1 MYLEPVQVQLIIHQ
15 VLTPQED
22 LMMFLDLTHL
32 VLLVLADLL
41 IPHHPL
47 LAAVL
52 LGGDLVRLPLA
63 VEEVQEDPD
72 N

>member
-1 MYLEPVQVQLIIHQ
+1 
-15 VLTPQED
+15 
-22 LMMFLDLTHL
+22 MMFLDLTHL

-47 LAAVL
+47 LVAVL
-52 LGGDLVRLPLA
+52 LERDLVRLPLA